1 MKMEYLRDLLK
12 NTIVISWFTTSIS
25 KKLKTLFKREKEIKK
40 WRREKKNNLI
50 NSFNPDWN
58 FLNDKIKENL

>member
-1 MKMEYLRDLLK
+1 MEYLRDLLK